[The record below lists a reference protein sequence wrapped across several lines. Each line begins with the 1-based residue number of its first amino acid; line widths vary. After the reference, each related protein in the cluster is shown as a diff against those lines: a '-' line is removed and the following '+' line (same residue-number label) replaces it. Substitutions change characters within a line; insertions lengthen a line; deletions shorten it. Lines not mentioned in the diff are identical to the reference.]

1 GGVAYRY
8 RVEPGRNGDD
18 DRIEDTIRAAYRTGR
33 GRIVTQA
40 RLSIEARKGGKA
52 DIIITELPYAVQK
65 STVLERIAK
74 EVRDG
79 RITGV
84 TDLRDESDYS
94 GMRIVVEV
102 SRQADPGQVLESLLT
117 YTQLRQTFGVTS
129 LALVEEKGEVA
140 PRLLS
145 LREML
150 THFIAHRLTVIE
162 RRSRHELAEREARL
176 HI

>member
-1 GGVAYRY
+1 
-8 RVEPGRNGDD
+8 
-18 DRIEDTIRAAYRTGR
+18 TIRAAYRTGR

-40 RLSIEARKGGKA
+40 RLSIEARRGGKA

-129 LALVEEKGEVA
+129 LALVEEEGEVV

-150 THFIAHRLTVIE
+150 VRFIAHRLTVIE
-162 RRSRHELAEREARL
+162 RRSGYELAEREARL
-176 HI
+176 HIIEGLLKALEVIDQVISTI